1 MDQWLERYR
10 GLFFGVLIAVIL
22 VGVLL
27 VQRHWSRPEP
37 IILSTAVPSPSPES
51 SATPAPLRVYV
62 SGAVQRPDVYE
73 LPPGSIVKDAL
84 LVAGGASQEADLD
97 RINLAAT
104 LADGQ
109 QIYVPHQGEQ
119 DLPVQPPAAESTG
132 GTRININTASAEAL
146 ETLPGIGPTLA
157 QRIVAYRQANGPFS
171 AVQDI
176 MAVSGIGPA
185 VFAQIGD
192 LITTE

>member
-1 MDQWLERYR
+1 MDHWLERYR
-10 GLFFGVLIAVIL
+10 GLLFGVLIAAIL

-37 IILSTAVPSPSPES
+37 IILSTAVPSPSPEA

-84 LVAGGASQEADLD
+84 LVAGGASEEADLD

-157 QRIVAYRQANGPFS
+157 QRIVAYRQANGPFA

>member
-1 MDQWLERYR
+1 MDHWLERYR
-10 GLFFGVLIAVIL
+10 GLLFGVLIAAIL

-37 IILSTAVPSPSPES
+37 ILLSTAVPSPSPDA

-84 LVAGGASQEADLD
+84 LVAGGASKEADLD

-119 DLPVQPPAAESTG
+119 DLPVQPPAAESAG

-157 QRIVAYRQANGPFS
+157 QRIVAYRQANGPFA

>member
-157 QRIVAYRQANGPFS
+157 QRIVAYRQANGPSWPSRASDRPFS
-171 AVQDI
+171 PRSAI
-176 MAVSGIGPA
+176 
-185 VFAQIGD
+185 
-192 LITTE
+192 

>member
-10 GLFFGVLIAVIL
+10 GLLFGVLIAAIL

-37 IILSTAVPSPSPES
+37 ILLSTAVPSPSPDA

-84 LVAGGASQEADLD
+84 LVAGGASKEADLD

-157 QRIVAYRQANGPFS
+157 QRIVAYRQANGPFA